1 MRENVMV
8 NQAVGHPPSAP
19 NAPNDAAT
27 LQVTQN
33 TLPLAVRLWDQ
44 GWIRKTFVLVILAGI
59 WQGYALYLNN
69 DLLLPTFVDTCQALW
84 NSIVAGELPDR
95 VLSSLD
101 ILMIGYGVGLVIAA
115 VLTLLAITNRLAT
128 DFLEV
133 MTAMFNPLPAIA
145 LLPLALIWFG
155 LGKLTIVFVLVH
167 SVLWAVTLNTYS
179 GFQSV
184 SATLKMVGR
193 NYGMSHLSFVMKILI
208 PAAFP
213 SILSGLKIGWAF
225 AWRTLIAAEL
235 VFGVSSS
242 SGGLGWFIYEKKN
255 QLDTSAVFAGLLT
268 IIIIG
273 LVVENLIFRTI
284 ERRTV
289 QRWGMQAAA

>member
-1 MRENVMV
+1 MSEEVI
-8 NQAVGHPPSAP
+8 PSVQGSGSRKNIYKTP
-19 NAPNDAAT
+19 AT
-27 LQVTQN
+27 IEDFGVIDN
-33 TLPLAVRLWDQ
+33 PLPLAVRLWNL
-44 GWIRKTFVLVILAGI
+44 GWLRKVVVLIVLAGV
-59 WQGYALYLNN
+59 WEAYARYLDH
-69 DLLLPTFVDTCQALW
+69 DLLLPTFVDTVRSLFANLF
-84 NSIVAGELPDR
+84 AGELMLR
-95 VLSSLD
+95 IGTSLD
-101 ILMIGYGVGLVIAA
+101 VLITGYVAGLALAA
-115 VLTLLAITNRLAT
+115 LLTLIAINNRVGT

-155 LGKLTIVFVLVH
+155 LGKMTLVFVLVH

-193 NYGMSHLSFVMKILI
+193 NYGLSHIAFITRILI

-213 SILSGLKIGWAF
+213 SILSGMKIGWAF

-235 VFGVSSS
+235 VFGVSAS
-242 SGGLGWFIYEKKN
+242 SGGLGWFIYESKN
-255 QLDTSAVFAGLLT
+255 QLDIAAVFAGLLA

-273 LVVENLIFRTI
+273 LIVENLIFRVVEQRTI
-284 ERRTV
+284 V
-289 QRWGMQAAA
+289 KWGMQG